1 MSEQT
6 QGTLERYHRLVGEG
20 QFKANPSQEMA
31 ATVLDQ
37 LQQRLED
44 RTSAKKGLFS
54 RLITLGRAKE
64 NELKNV
70 YLYGPVGRGKTTMM
84 DLFHDSLT
92 GVTKRRVHFHA
103 FMLEV
108 HNRIH
113 KSRSKNLD
121 SANSIAPLAAEIAAE
136 SQVLCFDEFV
146 INNIADAMIL
156 GRLYKALSE
165 HGTTMVMTSNFPPDR
180 LYEGGLQRERFL
192 PFIALLKE
200 TTDQILVDHK
210 SDYRVLNMRLPDT
223 YFVPFDQMAENRLLD
238 CFSALTGGE
247 LGEPRTLMVGR
258 RELVVPK
265 ANGRVASFNFH
276 DLCGRALGTADYLK
290 LTEEFDILIIAGVPK
305 MGPDRRNE
313 ARRFMTLID
322 ALYDRKTQVVIGA
335 DAAPEQLYPS
345 GDGSFE
351 FQRTVSRMIE
361 MQSENYGL

>member
-6 QGTLERYHRLVGEG
+6 RGTLERYHQQVSDGL
-20 QFKANPSQEMA
+20 FKANPSQEMA
-31 ATVLDQ
+31 ATVLDR

-44 RTSAKKGLFS
+44 KSSGKKGLFS
-54 RLITLGRAKE
+54 RLVNLGKSKE
-64 NELKNV
+64 PELKNV
-70 YLYGPVGRGKTTMM
+70 YLYGPVGRGKTTIM
-84 DLFHDSLT
+84 DLFHDSLE
-92 GVTKRRVHFHA
+92 GVSKRRVHFHA

-113 KSRSKNLD
+113 ARRSKEPD
-121 SANSIAPLAAEIAAE
+121 SEDAIAPLAAEIAQE

-156 GRLYKALSE
+156 GRLYQALQS
-165 HGTTMVMTSNFPPDR
+165 HGTIMVMTSNFPPDR

-200 TTDQILVDHK
+200 TTDQVLVDHK

-223 YFVPFDQMAENRLLD
+223 YFVPNDQVTENRLLD
-238 CFSALTGGE
+238 SFTALTGGE
-247 LGEPRTLMVGR
+247 LGEPRTVMVGR
-258 RELVVPK
+258 RELVVPR
-265 ANGRVASFNFH
+265 ANGRVALFNFH

-290 LTEEFDILIIAGVPK
+290 LTQEFDTLIIVGVPRI
-305 MGPDRRNE
+305 GPDRRNE
-313 ARRFMTLID
+313 ARRFMTLIA
-322 ALYDRKTQVVIGA
+322 ALYDRRIQVVIGA

-361 MQSENYGL
+361 MQSEHYGS

>member
-1 MSEQT
+1 MSEQSP
-6 QGTLERYHRLVGEG
+6 GTLESYRQLVNGG

-37 LQQRLED
+37 LQQRVED
-44 RTSAKKGLFS
+44 KSSAKRGLLS
-54 RLITLGRAKE
+54 RLMNIGRTKETLA
-64 NELKNV
+64 KNV

-84 DLFHDSLT
+84 DLFHDSLK

-108 HNRIH
+108 HKRIH
-113 KSRSKNLD
+113 ERRKIDLNND
-121 SANSIAPLAAEIAAE
+121 DAIAPLAAEIASE

-156 GRLYKALSE
+156 GRLYQALQD
-165 HGTTMVMTSNFPPDR
+165 HGTVMVMTSNFPPDR

-192 PFIALLKE
+192 PFITLLKE

-223 YFVPFDQMAENRLLD
+223 YFVPNDQTTENRLID
-238 CFSALTGGE
+238 SFTALTGGE
-247 LGEPRTLMVGR
+247 LGEPRTLLVGR
-258 RELVVPK
+258 RELVVPR
-265 ANGRVASFNFH
+265 ANGRVAMFNFH

-290 LTEEFDILIIAGVPK
+290 LTEEFDTLIIAGVPR

-313 ARRFMTLID
+313 ARRFMTLVD